1 LFVSGTLWID
11 AFSGRL
17 GPHVD
22 RLAGLLA
29 EEEGVE
35 PVKPE
40 AGKDRP
46 QRMLPQWAV
55 PIGAAAALLVL
66 GVGLALWPAH
76 EQTSDSSERADPLLD
91 TKPVWVDGHELK
103 TKEQVAG
110 VQTEEFEDEIIE
122 GALKRPA
129 GRALGLN
136 PQSASDE
143 DFQTCEKASGDQGI
157 AACDRAIAGGK
168 FTGRNLSYLHND
180 RGFLRMQKGELDQ
193 ALVDLD
199 EAIRIDA
206 SNFFAFWNRGAVYGA
221 KSDFARAQEDFTKAL
236 ALNPDDTTK
245 AKIVEA
251 LNVVVAAAAAAKP
264 MIRR

>member
-1 LFVSGTLWID
+1 
-11 AFSGRL
+11 
-17 GPHVD
+17 
-22 RLAGLLA
+22 
-29 EEEGVE
+29 
-35 PVKPE
+35 
-40 AGKDRP
+40 
-46 QRMLPQWAV
+46 M
-55 PIGAAAALLVL
+55 
-66 GVGLALWPAH
+66 
-76 EQTSDSSERADPLLD
+76 
-91 TKPVWVDGHELK
+91 TKPAWNDKQEVQAFAVVRVPAPALK
-103 TKEQVAG
+103 SEQQAAG
-110 VQTEEFEDEIIE
+110 IQPGEFEDATVE
-122 GALKRPA
+122 GALERPT

-136 PQSASDE
+136 PQGGSDE

-236 ALNPDDTTK
+236 ALNPGDATK

-251 LNVVVAAAAAAKP
+251 LNAVTASANAANAQTSDPSVISDPSVFWNSQQGLSGSAASSFPADAAMP
-264 MIRR
+264 AAPSIEAMPALPASPPPVPTR